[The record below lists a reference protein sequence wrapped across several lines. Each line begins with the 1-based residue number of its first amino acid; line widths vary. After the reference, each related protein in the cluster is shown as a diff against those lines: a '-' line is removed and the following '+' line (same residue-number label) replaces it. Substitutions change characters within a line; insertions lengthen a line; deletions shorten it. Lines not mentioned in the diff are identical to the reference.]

1 MDSFKDLIG
10 IFNESAEI
18 SSSSKKAQESKDRQV
33 KIILLNNLQGN

>member
-18 SSSSKKAQESKDRQV
+18 SSSSKKAQDRQV